1 MSIIYPSPPY
11 PQLPYNN
18 VCVNPPYNA
27 TNFTSGPVLTTLK
40 SYGNNCPNYPW
51 NTGTDAQQIHT
62 SRQNISYFNGLNQQ
76 TSGIKTFNSSVGVGL
91 GVAGGGDG
99 GVYAGTAVKS
109 GLANTGG
116 GGGGFTTAAHILTMP
131 GGSGGVGG
139 GGAGGNVTSS
149 STTTNAIAG
158 TVNTGGGGGGCSRS
172 TATVGTGQAGGSG
185 IVIIRYPNTFKDAVS
200 VSNGT
205 KTTANSHTIYTFT
218 TSGSITF

>member
-76 TSGIKTFNSSVGVGL
+76 TSGIKTFNSSVGVTQQK
-91 GVAGGGDG
+91 
-99 GVYAGTAVKS
+99 VYPTFKS
-109 GLANTGG
+109 QAERLMYVQGQAL
-116 GGGGFTTAAHILTMP
+116 TAARNKITGTNPSVPM
-131 GGSGGVGG
+131 GVP
-139 GGAGGNVTSS
+139 
-149 STTTNAIAG
+149 
-158 TVNTGGGGGGCSRS
+158 CS
-172 TATVGTGQAGGSG
+172 
-185 IVIIRYPNTFKDAVS
+185 
-200 VSNGT
+200 
-205 KTTANSHTIYTFT
+205 TIYNLQ
-218 TSGSITF
+218 